1 MDTTV
6 VSLILSQ
13 ILTLILLFISEFLA
27 LSSSPYSGIVH
38 AFLDSMEKK
47 IRQDICLNDS

>member
-1 MDTTV
+1 MDTTT
-6 VSLILSQ
+6 VSLVLSQ

-27 LSSSPYSGIVH
+27 LSDSPYSGIVH
-38 AFLDSMEKK
+38 AFIETMEKK

>member
-13 ILTLILLFISEFLA
+13 ILTLILLCISEFLA
-27 LSSSPYSGIVH
+27 LSNSPYSGIVH
-38 AFLDSMEKK
+38 AFLETMEKK

>member
-6 VSLILSQ
+6 VSLILTQ
-13 ILTLILLFISEFLA
+13 ILTLLLLCISEFLA
-27 LSSSPYSGIVH
+27 LSDSPYSGIVH
-38 AFLDSMEKK
+38 AFIETMEKK

>member
-6 VSLILSQ
+6 VSLVLSQ
-13 ILTLILLFISEFLA
+13 ILTLILLCISEFLA
-27 LSSSPYSGIVH
+27 LSNSPYSGIVH
-38 AFLDSMEKK
+38 ALVETMEKK